1 MNPAIRAILMT
12 NPKAGESWLLL
23 AGTRDLRIIPTG
35 IITAIGPFIEV
46 SSGMR
51 DLASA
56 PAFEPPIMS
65 RMKRDLEDSHSES
78 APYVFHRDVFH
89 REVERCG
96 KEQEAADDRA
106 GEHADA
112 VSRNPMHRGVV
123 CCH

>member
-1 MNPAIRAILMT
+1 MNPAIRAMLMT

-35 IITAIGPFIEV
+35 INTAIGPFIEV

-51 DLASA
+51 HLASA

-78 APYVFHRDVFH
+78 APYVFH

-112 VSRNPMHRGVV
+112 VSRNPMHRG
-123 CCH
+123 